1 MKSLRF
7 LLALAIAG
15 PTLVSAQAH
24 VGTPVDTVHAF
35 HEALA
40 SGDKQ
45 AVLGYLD
52 AEVLIF
58 ESGGAELSRDEYASH
73 HLGAD
78 MEFSAATTRTVVDQ
92 RHEEVGQAAWVLS
105 RSETSGTFRSR
116 EIDARG
122 VETML
127 LRQTDDGWRIVHI
140 HWSSRSR

>member
-1 MKSLRF
+1 MKPLRF
-7 LLALAIAG
+7 LLALAVAG

-24 VGTPVDTVHAF
+24 VHTPVDAVQAF

-45 AVLGYLD
+45 AVLAYLD
-52 AEVLIF
+52 PEVLVF
-58 ESGGAELSRDEYASH
+58 ESGGAELSRDEYSSH

-92 RHEEVGQAAWVLS
+92 RHEELGETAWVLT
-105 RSETSGTFRSR
+105 RSETAGTFRSR
-116 EIDARG
+116 EVDARG
-122 VETML
+122 VETVL
-127 LRQTDDGWRIVHI
+127 LRQTEDGWRIVHI